1 MVGDLG
7 ALLIIAGL
15 GCVVYD
21 SFRTKGQEDV
31 ELSKPILQQTVE

>member
-1 MVGDLG
+1 MGDLG

-21 SFRTKGQEDV
+21 SFRQRKEDV
-31 ELSKPILQQTVE
+31 EMSNPFLQQTVE